1 MSKII
6 IVQKIRLHRAKGEI
20 VACACP
26 YTSEQDLTQKAKRL
40 ALKKSSR
47 RFNTGLFGKYLIN
60 VIEENFMKSNNNPEI
75 TEKRVAEEIWL
86 NYFNRYLHSRGII
99 TDKEFQIM
107 VEKISVFCSK
117 RNPPP

>member
-1 MSKII
+1 
-6 IVQKIRLHRAKGEI
+6 
-20 VACACP
+20 
-26 YTSEQDLTQKAKRL
+26 
-40 ALKKSSR
+40 
-47 RFNTGLFGKYLIN
+47 
-60 VIEENFMKSNNNPEI
+60 MKSNNNPEI